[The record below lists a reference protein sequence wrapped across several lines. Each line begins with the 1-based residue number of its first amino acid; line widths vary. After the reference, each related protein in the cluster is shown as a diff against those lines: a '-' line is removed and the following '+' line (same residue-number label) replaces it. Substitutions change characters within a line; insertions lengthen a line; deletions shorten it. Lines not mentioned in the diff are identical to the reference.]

1 MDAEIYFLIAFV
13 VVILFSAFAK
23 QKKIQQQQQQAP
35 PLPPESPVVPEPW
48 IAVSQPSV
56 PRVHTKPNAP
66 IQAPEKEGAHAVK
79 VPPVVTEDAYAEPHP
94 DVPRNEDWRRAVFAH
109 EILKTKF

>member
-1 MDAEIYFLIAFV
+1 MDAEIYFLIVFV

-23 QKKIQQQQQQAP
+23 QKKIQQQQQAP
-35 PLPPESPVVPEPW
+35 PLPPEPPVVPEPW
-48 IAVSQPSV
+48 IATSQPSV

-79 VPPVVTEDAYAEPHP
+79 VPPAVTEDAYAEPHS
-94 DVPRNEDWRRAVFAH
+94 DVPRNEDWRRAVIAH

>member
-1 MDAEIYFLIAFV
+1 MDVEIYFLIAFV

-35 PLPPESPVVPEPW
+35 PLPPEPPVVPEPW
-48 IAVSQPSV
+48 IAVSQPPV

-79 VPPVVTEDAYAEPHP
+79 VPPVVTEDAYAEPHS
-94 DVPRNEDWRRAVFAH
+94 DVPRNDDWRRAVIAH

>member
-23 QKKIQQQQQQAP
+23 QKKIQQQQQAP
-35 PLPPESPVVPEPW
+35 PLPPEPPVVPEPW
-48 IAVSQPSV
+48 IATSQPSV

-94 DVPRNEDWRRAVFAH
+94 DVPRNEDWRRAVIAH

>member
-1 MDAEIYFLIAFV
+1 MDAEIYFLIVFV

-23 QKKIQQQQQQAP
+23 QKKIQQQQQAP

-48 IAVSQPSV
+48 IATSRPSV
-56 PRVHTKPNAP
+56 PRVSKKQNAP
-66 IQAPEKEGAHAVK
+66 IQSPEKEGAHAVK
-79 VPPVVTEDAYAEPHP
+79 VPPAVTEDAYAEPHS
-94 DVPRNEDWRRAVFAH
+94 DVPRNDDWRRAVIAH

>member
-35 PLPPESPVVPEPW
+35 PLPPEPPVVPEPW

-56 PRVHTKPNAP
+56 PRVSKKPNAP
-66 IQAPEKEGAHAVK
+66 IQSPEKEGAHAVK
-79 VPPVVTEDAYAEPHP
+79 VPLGVTEDAYAELHS
-94 DVPRNEDWRRAVFAH
+94 DVPRNDDWRRAGIAH

>member
-35 PLPPESPVVPEPW
+35 PLPPEPPVVPEPW
-48 IAVSQPSV
+48 IAVSQPPV

-79 VPPVVTEDAYAEPHP
+79 VPPAVTEDAYAEPHS
-94 DVPRNEDWRRAVFAH
+94 DVPRNDDWRRAVIAH

>member
-1 MDAEIYFLIAFV
+1 MDVEIYFLIAFV
-13 VVILFSAFAK
+13 DVILFSAFAK
-23 QKKIQQQQQQAP
+23 QKKIQQQQQAP
-35 PLPPESPVVPEPW
+35 PLPPEPPVVPEPW
-48 IAVSQPSV
+48 IATSQPPV

-94 DVPRNEDWRRAVFAH
+94 DVPRNEDWRRAVIAH

>member
-1 MDAEIYFLIAFV
+1 MDAEIYFLIVFV

-23 QKKIQQQQQQAP
+23 QKKIQQQQQAP
-35 PLPPESPVVPEPW
+35 PLPPEPPVVPEPW
-48 IAVSQPSV
+48 IATSQPPV

-94 DVPRNEDWRRAVFAH
+94 DVPRNEDWRRAVIAH

>member
-35 PLPPESPVVPEPW
+35 PLPPEPPVVPEPW

-56 PRVHTKPNAP
+56 PRVSKKPNAP
-66 IQAPEKEGAHAVK
+66 IQSPEKEGAHAVK
-79 VPPVVTEDAYAEPHP
+79 VPPAVTEDAYAEPHS
-94 DVPRNEDWRRAVFAH
+94 DVPRNDDWRRAVIAH

>member
-1 MDAEIYFLIAFV
+1 MDVEIYFLIAFV

-23 QKKIQQQQQQAP
+23 QKKIQQQQQAP
-35 PLPPESPVVPEPW
+35 PLPPEPPVVPEPW
-48 IAVSQPSV
+48 IAVSQPPV

-94 DVPRNEDWRRAVFAH
+94 DVPRNEDWRHAVIAH

>member
-1 MDAEIYFLIAFV
+1 MDVEIYFLIAFV

-23 QKKIQQQQQQAP
+23 QKKIQQQQQAP
-35 PLPPESPVVPEPW
+35 PLPPEPPVVPEPW
-48 IAVSQPSV
+48 IAVSQPPV

-94 DVPRNEDWRRAVFAH
+94 DVPRNEDWRRAVIAH

>member
-35 PLPPESPVVPEPW
+35 PLPPEPPVVPEPW
-48 IAVSQPSV
+48 IAVSQPPV

-79 VPPVVTEDAYAEPHP
+79 VPPAVTEDAYAEPHP
-94 DVPRNEDWRRAVFAH
+94 DVPHNEDWRRAVIAH

>member
-1 MDAEIYFLIAFV
+1 MDAEIYFLIVFV

-23 QKKIQQQQQQAP
+23 QKKIQQQQQAP
-35 PLPPESPVVPEPW
+35 PLPPEPPVVPEPW
-48 IAVSQPSV
+48 IATSQPPV
-56 PRVHTKPNAP
+56 PRVPKKQNAP

-79 VPPVVTEDAYAEPHP
+79 VPPVVSEDAYAEPHS
-94 DVPRNEDWRRAVFAH
+94 DVPRNEDWRRAVIAP

>member
-1 MDAEIYFLIAFV
+1 MDVEIYFLIAFV

-35 PLPPESPVVPEPW
+35 PLPPEPPVVPEPW

-56 PRVHTKPNAP
+56 PRVSKKPNAP
-66 IQAPEKEGAHAVK
+66 IQSPEKEGAHAVK
-79 VPPVVTEDAYAEPHP
+79 VPPAVTEDAYAEPHS
-94 DVPRNEDWRRAVFAH
+94 DVPRNDDWRRAVIAH

>member
-1 MDAEIYFLIAFV
+1 MDAEIYFLIVFV

-23 QKKIQQQQQQAP
+23 QKKIQQQQQAP
-35 PLPPESPVVPEPW
+35 PLPPEPPVVPEPW
-48 IAVSQPSV
+48 IATSQPSV
-56 PRVHTKPNAP
+56 PRVSKKPNAP
-66 IQAPEKEGAHAVK
+66 IQSPEKEGAHAVK

-94 DVPRNEDWRRAVFAH
+94 DVPRNEDWRRAVIAH

>member
-1 MDAEIYFLIAFV
+1 MDVEIYFLIAFV

-35 PLPPESPVVPEPW
+35 PLPPEPPVVPEPW
-48 IAVSQPSV
+48 IAVSQPPV

-79 VPPVVTEDAYAEPHP
+79 VPPAVTEDAYAEPHS
-94 DVPRNEDWRRAVFAH
+94 DVPRNDDWRRAVIAH

>member
-1 MDAEIYFLIAFV
+1 MDVEIYFLIAFV

-48 IAVSQPSV
+48 IATSQPSV
-56 PRVHTKPNAP
+56 PRVSKKPNAP
-66 IQAPEKEGAHAVK
+66 IQSPEKEGAHAVK

-94 DVPRNEDWRRAVFAH
+94 DVPRNEDWRRAVIAH

>member
-23 QKKIQQQQQQAP
+23 QKKIQQQQQAP
-35 PLPPESPVVPEPW
+35 PLPPEPPVVPEPW
-48 IAVSQPSV
+48 IAVSQPPV
-56 PRVHTKPNAP
+56 PHVHTKPNAP

-94 DVPRNEDWRRAVFAH
+94 DVPRNEDWRRAVIAH

>member
-23 QKKIQQQQQQAP
+23 QKKIQQQQQAP
-35 PLPPESPVVPEPW
+35 PLPPEPPVVPEPW
-48 IAVSQPSV
+48 IAVSQPPV

-94 DVPRNEDWRRAVFAH
+94 DVPRNEDWRRAVIAH

>member
-1 MDAEIYFLIAFV
+1 M

-23 QKKIQQQQQQAP
+23 QKKIQQQQQAP
-35 PLPPESPVVPEPW
+35 PLPPGPPVVPEPW
-48 IAVSQPSV
+48 IATSQPPV

-94 DVPRNEDWRRAVFAH
+94 DVPRNEDWRRAVIAH

>member
-1 MDAEIYFLIAFV
+1 MDVEIYFLIAFV

-23 QKKIQQQQQQAP
+23 QKKIQQQQQAP

-48 IAVSQPSV
+48 IAVSQPPV

-94 DVPRNEDWRRAVFAH
+94 DVPRNDDWRRAVIAH

>member
-23 QKKIQQQQQQAP
+23 QKKIQQQQQAP
-35 PLPPESPVVPEPW
+35 PLPPEPPVVPEPW
-48 IAVSQPSV
+48 IATSQPSV
-56 PRVHTKPNAP
+56 PRVPKKQNAP
-66 IQAPEKEGAHAVK
+66 IQSPEKEGAHAVK
-79 VPPVVTEDAYAEPHP
+79 VPPAVTEDAYAEPHS
-94 DVPRNEDWRRAVFAH
+94 DVPRNDDWRRAVIAH

>member
-1 MDAEIYFLIAFV
+1 MDVEIYFLIAFV

-23 QKKIQQQQQQAP
+23 QKKIQQQQQAP
-35 PLPPESPVVPEPW
+35 PLPPEPPVVPEPW
-48 IAVSQPSV
+48 IATSQPSV

-94 DVPRNEDWRRAVFAH
+94 DVPRNEDWRRAVIAH